1 MVKLM
6 ARGQWTRG
14 RLMKQ
19 EKRKR
24 KEKSPQAMV
33 PDKKR
38 APCTKWV
45 LVFLKPGC
53 PRTGEVA
60 QLVPVSVASL
70 PRAQ

>member
-14 RLMKQ
+14 CLMKQ
-19 EKRKR
+19 EK
-24 KEKSPQAMV
+24 EKSPRAMV
-33 PDKKR
+33 PDIKQ

-45 LVFLKPGC
+45 LVFLKPGY
-53 PRTGEVA
+53 PQTGEVA
-60 QLVPVSVASL
+60 QLVPVSAASL